1 MANGTG
7 QERVDDPG
15 DEAGQTRI
23 LIVDDEAMIRALL
36 TEVLSQE
43 GYDVVTAEDGQ
54 EAVSILERGGIDLV
68 LTDMVMPRGSGLEV
82 LEAARR
88 YDPRLPVLVM
98 TGFPSI
104 DDAADLA
111 RMGVGDYISKPFDLE
126 VIKELVLKHLEE
138 RRRHRERG
146 DADPA

>member
-1 MANGTG
+1 MANGTD
-7 QERVDDPG
+7 QERVGGPG

-23 LIVDDEAMIRALL
+23 LIVDDEEMIRVLL

-43 GYDVVTAEDGQ
+43 GYDVVTAKDGQ
-54 EAVSILERGGIDLV
+54 EALSILERGGIDLV

-88 YDPRLPVLVM
+88 YDPSVPVIVM
-98 TGFPSI
+98 TGYPSI
-104 DDAADLA
+104 DDAADLV
-111 RMGVGDYISKPFDLE
+111 RMGVSDYISKPFDLE
-126 VIKELVLKHLEE
+126 VIRELVRKHLGE
-138 RRRHRERG
+138 RRRQRERG

>member
-15 DEAGQTRI
+15 NEAGQTRI
-23 LIVDDEAMIRALL
+23 LVVDDEAMIRALL

-54 EAVSILERGGIDLV
+54 EALSILERGGIDLV
-68 LTDMVMPRGSGLEV
+68 RTDMVMPRGRGLEV

-88 YDPRLPVLVM
+88 YNPGVPVMVM
-98 TGFPSI
+98 TGYPSI
-104 DDAADLA
+104 DDAADLV
-111 RMGVGDYISKPFDLE
+111 RVGVSDYISKPFDLE

-138 RRRHRERG
+138 RRRQRQRG